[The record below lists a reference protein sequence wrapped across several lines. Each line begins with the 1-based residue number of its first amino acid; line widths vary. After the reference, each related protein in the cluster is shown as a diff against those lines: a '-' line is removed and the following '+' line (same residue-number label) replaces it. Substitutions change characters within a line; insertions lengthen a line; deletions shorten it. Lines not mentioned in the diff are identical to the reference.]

1 LEVYNGYTGHIKRA
15 RLQAE
20 KNSRSITDFNAHIH
34 TLLDDMIEV
43 LKQAHGVG
51 LAAPQVGA
59 LRKAVIIDIG
69 DDVDEEGNVVKR
81 TI

>member
-1 LEVYNGYTGHIKRA
+1 
-15 RLQAE
+15 
-20 KNSRSITDFNAHIH
+20 
-34 TLLDDMIEV
+34 MIEV